1 MNVPSKRIVVALAYA
16 RNTRVFELLDDIA
29 PGPAVSTVL
38 SPYPL
43 VSLVALNII
52 QARNS
57 HDSHSAC
64 GISSNKVATRKTIH
78 IGGRD
83 GWKVS
88 GSNPSCGILRE
99 QFRAETRK
107 NHLPHSEISAK
118 MITRP
123 HAALGLEPRA
133 VPFPENQYQTS
144 TSLLAT
150 PISTS
155 KWQPKRLRTAII
167 HVCSGS
173 QRLAPHKC

>member
-29 PGPAVSTVL
+29 PGPALSTVL

-88 GSNPSCGILRE
+88 GSNPSSRYSPGTTPGTISCGHP
-99 QFRAETRK
+99 QK
-107 NHLPHSEISAK
+107 PSS
-118 MITRP
+118 
-123 HAALGLEPRA
+123 ALGDQCEDDHTTAGRGTPLSSQSCKALWPRA
-133 VPFPENQYQTS
+133 SATS
-144 TSLLAT
+144 
-150 PISTS
+150 
-155 KWQPKRLRTAII
+155 
-167 HVCSGS
+167 
-173 QRLAPHKC
+173 